1 MIPIPPIPPIGPRYT
16 QLPMFFTDHALAHR
30 LEMADTSNSRR
41 SGQSLEKAQERNAC
55 TEDIAGGCA
64 IFAGVGS
71 PITQAIG
78 LGMNGPVTADDM
90 ERLEHFFE
98 SRGARVEV
106 ECCPFSHP
114 TLREQFDRRGYRVL
128 EWSNVLC
135 QRLDAVAPSPPHAAA
150 EGLVVRQ
157 AASEEA
163 ELWCSLLCLGF
174 ADEMGDA
181 ALTLL
186 PAGRALFGAA
196 SAGFLAFV
204 DGQAA
209 GGGVIWIHDGV
220 AGLMGASML
229 PAFRRRGGQ
238 SALMRMRLDF
248 ARNHG
253 CDLAYTITAPGSG
266 SQRNAER
273 AGFRIVY
280 TRTKLYKPA

>member
-1 MIPIPPIPPIGPRYT
+1 
-16 QLPMFFTDHALAHR
+16 MFFIDHALTHR
-30 LEMADTSNSRR
+30 LEMADTSNCRR
-41 SGQSLEKAQERNAC
+41 SGQSLVTERDAC
-55 TEDIAGGCA
+55 TEDIAGGVA
-64 IFAGVGS
+64 VFAGVGS

-78 LGMNGPVTADDM
+78 LGMNGPVTEDDM
-90 ERLEHFFE
+90 IRLEQFFE

-135 QRLDAVAPSPPHAAA
+135 QRLDAEAPQEESLP
-150 EGLVVRQ
+150 EGLIVRP
-157 AASEEA
+157 AAPEEA

-181 ALTLL
+181 ALTLMS
-186 PAGRALFGAA
+186 AGRALFGAA

-238 SALMRMRLDF
+238 TALMRMRLDF
-248 ARNHG
+248 ARRQG

-273 AGFRIVY
+273 AGFGMAY
-280 TRTKLYKPA
+280 TRSKMYKPI

>member
-1 MIPIPPIPPIGPRYT
+1 
-16 QLPMFFTDHALAHR
+16 
-30 LEMADTSNSRR
+30 MADTSGARR
-41 SGQSLEKAQERNAC
+41 SGEALAKAHPEMNAC

-90 ERLEHFFE
+90 ARLEHFFE

-114 TLREQFDRRGYRVL
+114 TLREQFDRRAYRVL

-135 QRLDAVAPSPPHAAA
+135 QRLSPDLPPEEEPA
-150 EGLVVRQ
+150 EGLIVRQ
-157 AASEEA
+157 AGPDEA
-163 ELWCSLLCLGF
+163 ELWCTLLCLGF
-174 ADEMGDA
+174 ADEVGDYT
-181 ALTLL
+181 LTLMN
-186 PAGRALFGAA
+186 AGKALFGAA

-209 GGGVIWIHDGV
+209 GGGVIWLSDGV
-220 AGLMGASML
+220 AGVMGASTL
-229 PAFRRRGGQ
+229 PAFRRRGAQ
-238 SALMRMRLDF
+238 SALLRARLDF
-248 ARNHG
+248 ARQHG

-266 SQRNAER
+266 SQRNVER
-273 AGFRIVY
+273 AGFRVAY

>member
-1 MIPIPPIPPIGPRYT
+1 MHI
-16 QLPMFFTDHALAHR
+16 DHALAHR
-30 LEMADTSNSRR
+30 LEMADTSGARR
-41 SGQSLEKAQERNAC
+41 SGQAVVKAHPEMGAS

-78 LGMNGPVTADDM
+78 LGMNGPVTDDDM
-90 ERLEHFFE
+90 TRLEAFFE

-135 QRLDAVAPSPPHAAA
+135 QRISAEAPEAEQPA
-150 EGLVVRQ
+150 EGLLVRQ
-157 AASEEA
+157 AAPEEA

-181 ALTLL
+181 TFTLM

-209 GGGVIWIHDGV
+209 GGGVIWLSDGV
-220 AGLMGASML
+220 AGVMGASTL
-229 PAFRRRGGQ
+229 PAFRRRGAQ
-238 SALMRMRLDF
+238 SALLRARLDF
-248 ARNHG
+248 ARRQG
-253 CDLAYTITAPGSG
+253 CDLAYTITAAGSG
-266 SQRNAER
+266 SQRNVER
-273 AGFRIVY
+273 AGFRVAY

>member
-1 MIPIPPIPPIGPRYT
+1 
-16 QLPMFFTDHALAHR
+16 MFIDHALTLR
-30 LEMADTSNSRR
+30 LEMADAANARR
-41 SGQSLEKAQERNAC
+41 CGQALVTAHPEMNAC

-90 ERLEHFFE
+90 MRLEQFFE

-114 TLREQFDRRGYRVL
+114 TLREQFDRRGYHVL

-135 QRLDAVAPSPPHAAA
+135 QPIGAETLSEEPLP
-150 EGLVVRQ
+150 EGLLVRQ
-157 AASEEA
+157 GAPEEA

-174 ADEMGDA
+174 ADEVGDA
-181 ALTLL
+181 TLTLM

-209 GGGVIWIHDGV
+209 GGGVIWLSDGV
-220 AGLMGASML
+220 AGVMGASTL
-229 PAFRRRGGQ
+229 PAFRRRGAQ
-238 SALMRMRLDF
+238 SALLRARLDF
-248 ARNHG
+248 ARRHG

-266 SQRNAER
+266 SQRNVER
-273 AGFRIVY
+273 AGFRVAY

>member
-1 MIPIPPIPPIGPRYT
+1 
-16 QLPMFFTDHALAHR
+16 MFIDHALTHR
-30 LEMADTSNSRR
+30 LEMADTSNCRR
-41 SGQSLEKAQERNAC
+41 SGQALVSERDAC

-64 IFAGVGS
+64 VFAGVGS
-71 PITQAIG
+71 PITQAMG
-78 LGMNGPVTADDM
+78 LGMNGPVTDYDLA
-90 ERLEHFFE
+90 RLEHFFE

-135 QRLDAVAPSPPHAAA
+135 QQLGTQPEELALP
-150 EGLVVRQ
+150 EGLMVRP
-157 AASEEA
+157 AAPEEA

-181 ALTLL
+181 AMTLM

-209 GGGVIWIHDGV
+209 GGAVIWIHEGV

-238 SALMRMRLDF
+238 SALMRVRLDF
-248 ARNHG
+248 ARRQG
-253 CDLAYTITAPGSG
+253 CDLAYTIAAPGSG

-273 AGFRIVY
+273 AGFRVAY
-280 TRTKLYKPA
+280 TRSKMYKPV

>member
-1 MIPIPPIPPIGPRYT
+1 
-16 QLPMFFTDHALAHR
+16 MFIDHTLTHR
-30 LEMADTSNSRR
+30 LEMADTSNARR
-41 SGQSLEKAQERNAC
+41 SGQSLVKERDAC

-64 IFAGVGS
+64 VFAGVGS

-78 LGMNGPVTADDM
+78 LGMNGPVTDDDM
-90 ERLEHFFE
+90 TRLEQFFE

-135 QRLDAVAPSPPHAAA
+135 QRLDAAPEETTPEA
-150 EGLVVRQ
+150 EGLMVRQ
-157 AASEEA
+157 AAPEEA

-181 ALTLL
+181 ALTLM

-196 SAGFLAFV
+196 AAGFLAFV

-209 GGGVIWIHDGV
+209 GGAVIWIHDGV

-248 ARNHG
+248 ARRQG

-273 AGFRIVY
+273 AGFRMAY
-280 TRTKLYKPA
+280 TRSKMYKPA

>member
-1 MIPIPPIPPIGPRYT
+1 
-16 QLPMFFTDHALAHR
+16 MFIDHALAHR
-30 LEMADTSNSRR
+30 LEMADTSGARR
-41 SGQSLEKAQERNAC
+41 SGQAVVKAHPEMGAS

-78 LGMNGPVTADDM
+78 LGMNGPVTDDDM
-90 ERLEHFFE
+90 THLEAFFE

-114 TLREQFDRRGYRVL
+114 SLREQFDRRGYRVL

-135 QRLDAVAPSPPHAAA
+135 QRLSAEASEPERPAPSSASAFDSPA
-150 EGLVVRQ
+150 EGLIVRQ
-157 AASEEA
+157 AAPDEA

-181 ALTLL
+181 TFTLM

-209 GGGVIWIHDGV
+209 GGGVIWLSDGV
-220 AGLMGASML
+220 AGVMGASTL
-229 PAFRRRGGQ
+229 PAFLRRGAQ
-238 SALMRMRLDF
+238 SALLRARLDF
-248 ARNHG
+248 ARQQG

-266 SQRNAER
+266 SQRNVER
-273 AGFRIVY
+273 AGFRVAY